1 MFSAGVPPRF
11 REKGYFCNQKAMRI
25 LIYLDNLIPAR
36 TYGGTERV
44 MWYLGKEL
52 ARMGHTVYFLCHPG
66 STCDFATVIPHD
78 PRLPFDGQVPT
89 GVDVIH
95 FNNCTMGRLEKPY
108 IVTHHGNFLQ
118 GDLDRNSVFVSA
130 DHARRHGSAS
140 FVYNGLDWSD
150 YGDPG
155 LRSERRYYH
164 FLGKAAWR
172 IKNVQGAIDTVKALP
187 GERLLVLGGYRLNLK
202 MGLRLTLTPKAR
214 FAGMVGGERK
224 NELLRHSKGL
234 IFPVRWDE
242 PFGLA
247 ITESLYF
254 GAPVFVVR
262 FLTATTPEVAERTQ
276 GINAVCLFFFYLPL
290 IIIGLCGAI
299 LLPGIE
305 AQDRVFL
312 TLVTQELHPIGG
324 GVIFAAVVAAIIST
338 ADSILLLAAA
348 TFSNDVYAKFK
359 KVSDQEQLK
368 VSRIATLV
376 IGVASVGLS
385 FFMEDAILFI
395 QAKSVTLM
403 GSAMAML
410 TIVGVM
416 WKRANKAGAIG
427 CMVSGLATACI
438 WYALGEPYGI
448 MAALPGIIVSFIV
461 MVVVSSITTPPPVQ
475 VIEKFFP
482 EESK

>member
-1 MFSAGVPPRF
+1 MSNNMVYLVITIGFMIGLALIGIMISRGVKTSEDWMVAG
-11 REKGYFCNQKAMRI
+11 KSLGI
-25 LIYLDNLIPAR
+25 IPLTG
-36 TYGGTERV
+36 TY
-44 MWYLGKEL
+44 
-52 ARMGHTVYFLCHPG
+52 
-66 STCDFATVIPHD
+66 FATLI
-78 PRLPFDGQVPT
+78 
-89 GVDVIH
+89 
-95 FNNCTMGRLEKPY
+95 
-108 IVTHHGNFLQ
+108 
-118 GDLDRNSVFVSA
+118 SA
-130 DHARRHGSAS
+130 
-140 FVYNGLDWSD
+140 
-150 YGDPG
+150 
-155 LRSERRYYH
+155 
-164 FLGKAAWR
+164 
-172 IKNVQGAIDTVKALP
+172 
-187 GERLLVLGGYRLNLK
+187 
-202 MGLRLTLTPKAR
+202 
-214 FAGMVGGERK
+214 AGMVSHPGYYYLNGWPGWWNCAGSILTSFIACIWIAKRLRRTGYNTFSEYIAGRFSERLAVWASLLVVVCSIVMLCAQVMGGVAILQTFVDWNK
-224 NELLRHSKGL
+224 ATCCIILLVVFIAFTAVGGMKAVAWTDTICAFVIICGVWIMAMYFL
-234 IFPVRWDE
+234 GEVGGFTAMNTKIAEINPDFIK
-242 PFGLA
+242 PFSVKIPP
-247 ITESLYF
+247 ITALSWVVTWAFCNF

-290 IIIGLCGAI
+290 IIIGLCGTI

-312 TLVTQELHPIGG
+312 TLVTQELHPIVG

-427 CMVSGLATACI
+427 CMVSGLVTACV

-461 MVVVSSITTPPPVQ
+461 MVVVSNMTTPPPAQ